1 MNTFIN
7 QLIHQLGFWASWLLI
22 PILFEIIPTLWHSFR
37 TNYSKI
43 LNQPLSIPQK
53 LPMISIILPVY
64 NSEKTLFECIESIV
78 NTTYPKDLIQM
89 TIVNNNSQ
97 DNSFR
102 EFGRAQVAFPNALLQ
117 WIDADQGKAK
127 ALNSAIYN
135 SIGQYIINLDTD
147 GILQPDALRN
157 LVLYFENNPDIDA
170 AAGAV
175 LTNKKM
181 IQDTK
186 KWQEQVLRVNEYFE
200 YLQACMFGRSMESAK
215 NQLFTMSG
223 AFSAFKRE
231 TLVSTYMYNV
241 DTVGEDTDMTFQI
254 RERLGK
260 KVGFCYNAIFYVEP
274 IDGVSEL
281 YTQRQR
287 WQRGQV
293 DVSSDFLAEDMH
305 IGNFFKNFMVSRLMV
320 DHTFL
325 FPRLIWTIGLFV
337 LVFYGYSAIL
347 ILASFVLMYLLY
359 VLFSILIY
367 WQVNRMLTD
376 FKQEKKYLK
385 RKWWVVLTLPLYN
398 MIVSIIRFIG
408 IINMI
413 TNSATWRTNNFKNEL
428 KVIKQIILDD
438 LSRFKKGKT
447 DD

>member
-135 SIGQYIINLDTD
+135 SIGQYVINLDTD

-186 KWQEQVLRVNEYFE
+186 KWQARVLRVNEYFE

-260 KVGFCYNAIFYVEP
+260 RSVFVTTRFSMLNPLMAFQNFTRSDKGGNVDRLTF
-274 IDGVSEL
+274 
-281 YTQRQR
+281 RQTF
-287 WQRGQV
+287 WQK
-293 DVSSDFLAEDMH
+293 
-305 IGNFFKNFMVSRLMV
+305 IC
-320 DHTFL
+320 T
-325 FPRLIWTIGLFV
+325 
-337 LVFYGYSAIL
+337 SAI
-347 ILASFVLMYLLY
+347 S
-359 VLFSILIY
+359 S
-367 WQVNRMLTD
+367 
-376 FKQEKKYLK
+376 
-385 RKWWVVLTLPLYN
+385 
-398 MIVSIIRFIG
+398 
-408 IINMI
+408 
-413 TNSATWRTNNFKNEL
+413 RT
-428 KVIKQIILDD
+428 
-438 LSRFKKGKT
+438 SW
-447 DD
+447 

>member
-1 MNTFIN
+1 M
-7 QLIHQLGFWASWLLI
+7 
-22 PILFEIIPTLWHSFR
+22 
-37 TNYSKI
+37 
-43 LNQPLSIPQK
+43 
-53 LPMISIILPVY
+53 
-64 NSEKTLFECIESIV
+64 
-78 NTTYPKDLIQM
+78 
-89 TIVNNNSQ
+89 
-97 DNSFR
+97 
-102 EFGRAQVAFPNALLQ
+102 
-117 WIDADQGKAK
+117 
-127 ALNSAIYN
+127 NSAIYN
-135 SIGQYIINLDTD
+135 SVGQYIINLDTD

-181 IQDTK
+181 IQATK
-186 KWQEQVLRVNEYFE
+186 RWSTRVLRVNEYFE

-274 IDGVSEL
+274 IGGVSEL

-305 IGNFFKNFMVSRLMV
+305 IGSFFKNFMVSRLMV

-337 LVFYGYSAIL
+337 LVFYGYSAVL
-347 ILASFVLMYLLY
+347 ILGSFVLMYLLF

-367 WQVNRMLTD
+367 WQVTRMLID

-385 RKWWVVLTLPLYN
+385 RKWWVVLMLPLYN

-413 TNSATWRTNNFKNEL
+413 TNSATWRTNNFTNEL

>member
-1 MNTFIN
+1 
-7 QLIHQLGFWASWLLI
+7 
-22 PILFEIIPTLWHSFR
+22 
-37 TNYSKI
+37 
-43 LNQPLSIPQK
+43 
-53 LPMISIILPVY
+53 MISIILPVY
-64 NSEKTLFECIESIV
+64 NSEETLFDCIESIV
-78 NTTYPKDLIQM
+78 NNTYPKNLIQM
-89 TIVNNNSQ
+89 AIVNNNSH
-97 DNSFR
+97 DNSFS

-135 SIGQYIINLDTD
+135 SVGQYIIKLDTD

-181 IQDTK
+181 IQATK
-186 KWQEQVLRVNEYFE
+186 RWSTRVLRVNEYFE

-274 IDGVSEL
+274 IGGVSEL

-337 LVFYGYSAIL
+337 LVFYGYSAVL

-367 WQVNRMLTD
+367 WQVTRMLID

-413 TNSATWRTNNFKNEL
+413 TNSATWRTNNFTNEL

-447 DD
+447 YD